1 MYDSDFARHHDIFF
15 RTLSVEK
22 FTKNIKNKSY

>member
-22 FTKNIKNKSY
+22 FTKNIKKRM